1 MKLSPVLPFFHDGF
15 TGYGFNRIE
24 HFEELRMRGA
34 RMRLV
39 MNSFLLKPLHVM
51 SLAQV
56 EFAKQY
62 AERSNSSAEVLYR
75 RLQKRWSEMYDG
87 IRSTPFC
94 DDGETQFAWS
104 VC

>member
-75 RLQKRWSEMYDG
+75 RLQKRWSELYDG

-94 DDGETQFAWS
+94 DGGETQFAWR